1 MEWVDSLNAT
11 ITYIEDHLTAEIDY
25 AELAKIACCSVYH
38 YQRMFAYMAGV
49 TLSEYIRRRRMSRA
63 AVDLQSGEKVID
75 VGLRYG
81 YQSPTAF
88 NRAFQAIHGVA
99 PSAVRDEGTPVKSYP
114 PLRFTIMIKGA
125 EEMEYRIEKRD
136 AFRIVGLSVPLERDI
151 EKNFATLPQMWA
163 RVASDGTL
171 QRLTGRMD
179 AQPMGVLG
187 LSCCGNEEEWRYYIA
202 VASTQPAGEFEEYTV
217 PAATWAIFS
226 GSGTH
231 LSIQD
236 LERRIITE
244 WLPTSGY
251 EYGNAPDIEVYLNP
265 DPADAKY
272 EVWIPVKKA
281 DKHS

>member
-1 MEWVDSLNAT
+1 MEWVDGLNET
-11 ITYIEDHLTAEIDY
+11 IQYIEDHLTEEIDY
-25 AELAKIACCSVYH
+25 ARLGRIACCSAYH
-38 YQRMFAYMAGV
+38 YQRMFACMAGV

-63 AVDLQSGEKVID
+63 AVDLQAGEKVID

-88 NRAFQAIHGVA
+88 NRAFQSVHGIP
-99 PSAVRDEGTPVKSYP
+99 PSAVRDAGTPVKSYS

-125 EEMEYRIEKRD
+125 EEMEYRIEKRE

-151 EKNFATLPQMWA
+151 EKNFTTLPRMWA
-163 RVASDGTL
+163 QVASDGTL
-171 QRLTGRMD
+171 QRLAGQMD
-179 AQPMGVLG
+179 TQPMGVLG
-187 LSCCGNEEEWRYYIA
+187 VSCCGNDEEWRYYIA
-202 VASTQPAGEFEEYTV
+202 VASTQSTGAFEEYTV

-236 LERRIITE
+236 LERRVLTE

-251 EYGNAPDIEVYLNP
+251 EYGSAPDIAVYLNP

-272 EVWIPVKKA
+272 EVWIPVVKKA
-281 DKHS
+281 E